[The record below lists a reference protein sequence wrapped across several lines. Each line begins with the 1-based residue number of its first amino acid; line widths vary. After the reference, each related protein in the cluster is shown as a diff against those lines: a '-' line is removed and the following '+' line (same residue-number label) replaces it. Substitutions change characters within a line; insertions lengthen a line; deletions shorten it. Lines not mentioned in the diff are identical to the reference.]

1 MLNKLCQLRSKI
13 VYPLRRIINSDIKKN
28 DLVVDLGCGGL
39 PNPRANVAVDFIDD
53 DLERAD
59 KLKIDR
65 PFVWASIDKLPFK
78 EKAFDYSILSHVLE
92 HLENPREALDEI
104 QRIAKAGY
112 IETPNAFYEYTISHT
127 YHVSRVTVMDG
138 VLNISFKPKWDDTYP
153 YPDVARDAVRLF
165 HHITKLDVNT
175 LLTRYK
181 WKDKIDYQIN
191 GIPFIKDDSLMSTDV
206 DPRSAIKKFL
216 IKLVYAYH
224 KLWLKPVN
232 LKDILVCPKCHGQL
246 IFEEQQCECKECKS
260 VYEQYKG
267 HFDFRVTGL

>member
-1 MLNKLCQLRSKI
+1 MLNQLCQLRSKI
-13 VYPLRRIINSDIKKN
+13 VYPLRRIINGDIKKT

-78 EKAFDYSILSHVLE
+78 DKIFDYSILSHVLE
-92 HLENPREALDEI
+92 HLENPKEALDEI

-112 IETPNAFYEYTISHT
+112 IETPNAFFEYTISHT
-127 YHVSRVTVMDG
+127 YHVSRVTVMNG
-138 VLNISFKPKWDDTYP
+138 ILTVNFKPKWDDTYP
-153 YPDVARDAVRLF
+153 YADVAHDAVRLF
-165 HHITKLDVNT
+165 HHMTNLDVNT

-181 WKDKIDYQIN
+181 WKEKIDYQIN
-191 GIPFIKDDSLMSTDV
+191 GTPFAKDDTLMTTDV
-206 DPRSAIKKFL
+206 DPRSGIKKLL

-232 LKDILVCPKCHGQL
+232 LEEILICPKCHGPLAFTQDRC
-246 IFEEQQCECKECKS
+246 QCTQCQSEYGK
-260 VYEQYKG
+260 YKG
-267 HFDFRVTGL
+267 YFDFRITGL